1 MLDMSTMNRLTA
13 AQSKLQLSNDRFK
26 AYERKQKRLEEKAS
40 QRQGILDRL
49 REQQRQSAR
58 ENRIAELD
66 CRLKNG
72 GALTPDEVAYLQKE
86 SPGLYE
92 QRMNER
98 QELEAYEND
107 LSNAKT
113 KDDVESLHMTR
124 LMQYLSEA
132 RAVSNASAIPDG
144 KKVEI
149 MTQLDDRLERME
161 KATIKF
167 KTSAKYESL
176 PGTESEKTDWEQAG
190 RAEKPESSD
199 DEKSDDASFEKRA
212 NASGDTAAADKD
224 LTADA
229 PRPKSGKE
237 EKKKAEERS
246 KAFIPENTHSAEAVT
261 IQLLSII
268 HSHTVPKTKGSP
280 ISEID
285 VLI

>member
-1 MLDMSTMNRLTA
+1 MLDVSTMNRLTA
-13 AQSKLQLSNDRFK
+13 SQSKLQLSNDRFK
-26 AYERKQKRLEEKAS
+26 AYERKRKRLEEKAG
-40 QRQGILDRL
+40 QKQGILDRL

-72 GALTPDEVAYLQKE
+72 GALTPDELAYLQKE

-92 QRMNER
+92 QRMSER
-98 QELEAYEND
+98 QELEAYENA
-107 LSNAKT
+107 LSTAKT

-149 MTQLDDRLERME
+149 MTQIDDRLERME

-167 KTSAKYESL
+167 KNSAKYESL
-176 PGTESEKTDWEQAG
+176 PGTASENVAREQAG
-190 RAEKPESSD
+190 RAEKPENSD
-199 DEKSDDASFEKRA
+199 NEISGD
-212 NASGDTAAADKD
+212 ASGDTAAAADKD

-229 PRPKSGKE
+229 PRTKSGKE
-237 EKKKAEERS
+237 EKEKAEERG
-246 KAFIPENTHSAEAVT
+246 KAFIPENAHSAEAVT

-268 HSHTVPKTKGSP
+268 HSHTMPKTKDPP

-285 VLI
+285 LLI

>member
-1 MLDMSTMNRLTA
+1 MLDVSTMNRLTA
-13 AQSKLQLSNDRFK
+13 SQSKLQLSNDRFK
-26 AYERKQKRLEEKAS
+26 AYERKRKRLDEKTN
-40 QRQGILDRL
+40 QKQGILDRL

-58 ENRIAELD
+58 ENKIAELD

-92 QRMNER
+92 QRMSER
-98 QELEAYEND
+98 QDLEAYENA
-107 LSNAKT
+107 LSTAKT

-124 LMQYLSEA
+124 LMQYLLEA
-132 RAVSNASAIPDG
+132 RSVSNASAIPDG

-149 MTQLDDRLERME
+149 MTQIDDRLERME
-161 KATIKF
+161 KTTIKF

-176 PGTESEKTDWEQAG
+176 PGTASENVAREQAR
-190 RAEKPESSD
+190 RAEKPENSD
-199 DEKSDDASFEKRA
+199 AEKIDDASFEKRA
-212 NASGDTAAADKD
+212 DTSDDTAADKD

-229 PRPKSGKE
+229 PKTKT
-237 EKKKAEERS
+237 EKTAEERG
-246 KAFIPENTHSAEAVT
+246 KAFIPENTHSAGGVM

-268 HSHTVPKTKGSP
+268 HSCTTPKTKGPP

-285 VLI
+285 MLI